1 MTINLMY
8 CSISTEF
15 RDKSYQYTTSVLQK
29 ENERNL
35 FPRQKAPP
43 ASFRQ
48 SLAPRSQT
56 PVGSD
61 ARRDVLGSGYSSF
74 TTAWQEN
81 AYQKTASGQT
91 NFRTFSPTPG
101 LLRNTEAQLKTLP
114 ERPRTE
120 GTKAPPAS
128 SAKESAASA
137 EPHQERRAKPAAADS
152 EGTW

>member
-15 RDKSYQYTTSVLQK
+15 REKSYQYTTSVLQK

-81 AYQKTASGQT
+81 AYRVVKVRNWQQLGYTQALAV
-91 NFRTFSPTPG
+91 
-101 LLRNTEAQLKTLP
+101 LLHE
-114 ERPRTE
+114 
-120 GTKAPPAS
+120 
-128 SAKESAASA
+128 
-137 EPHQERRAKPAAADS
+137 
-152 EGTW
+152 